1 MMFYC
6 LNKPTE
12 RIGLFCF
19 GIAFFVFLLGR
30 DGMVYLLAFDGDLLK
45 YSIDVNHHAYIS
57 LFLGLTGVWFSYMFF
72 KKDRIENS
80 KIIINLK
87 QVKFYEYVRH
97 YSIISFYLVYPFAIL
112 VNLAIAYFVIK
123 FGYAAKFTDLR
134 ALVENTPIF
143 YTISKI
149 ELLLPTAFSIYMATL
164 PDKKSFIKL
173 AKPYIFYLVLTL
185 GTGGR
190 GDFILGLL
198 LIIIFMGLM
207 QSLEP
212 NIVWVNRRRLRLAL
226 IIGVPVIAIGG
237 SLMNI
242 VRFGQSA
249 EDVSIIDSFSNFFYE
264 QGVTCNAIKNA
275 YIYEDQIPQQKDY
288 YTFEFLH
295 TGLPARILGNEVYQ
309 GNNIEHATQGGSF
322 THALGYAIMGNT
334 YLAGQGTGT
343 SYIAELYYDYGYMG
357 IFIGSCIYGYIF
369 SLINNFKRVGIFSR
383 SIVFIII
390 TKLLWAPRG
399 AFSGFLSFIFAPTT
413 IVLLIFVFASAQISY
428 VRFIKKNRQKLSTI

>member
-1 MMFYC
+1 
-6 LNKPTE
+6 
-12 RIGLFCF
+12 
-19 GIAFFVFLLGR
+19 
-30 DGMVYLLAFDGDLLK
+30 
-45 YSIDVNHHAYIS
+45 
-57 LFLGLTGVWFSYMFF
+57 
-72 KKDRIENS
+72 
-80 KIIINLK
+80 
-87 QVKFYEYVRH
+87 
-97 YSIISFYLVYPFAIL
+97 
-112 VNLAIAYFVIK
+112 
-123 FGYAAKFTDLR
+123 
-134 ALVENTPIF
+134 
-143 YTISKI
+143 
-149 ELLLPTAFSIYMATL
+149 
-164 PDKKSFIKL
+164 
-173 AKPYIFYLVLTL
+173 
-185 GTGGR
+185 
-190 GDFILGLL
+190 
-198 LIIIFMGLM
+198 M